1 MVSKPFV
8 PNISAKIVCSL
19 FVIFQVIK
27 INVSLISIRYD
38 MCSIICGILA
48 RPLLYS
54 LIKMMIE
61 SPLNNEGGDN
71 METGK
76 KRESMRI
83 VPPGKKKCVWM
94 EAGVVSY
101 KLCDHNYDCSTC
113 VYDHGMHDKV
123 ARYKEKVA
131 LQPIAATP
139 DKFTETW
146 VDKMMQLPANRRKC
160 RYMITGEVGRKIC
173 PSAYECGTC
182 SFDQMMQGRMQTE
195 ILPVHARSQESGFE
209 LAEDFYYHEGHTWA
223 RPEYGGR
230 VRVGLDDFA
239 QKLIGKLGRVELPN
253 IGQEVKQGEVG
264 FQVRRNGEVAKVLSP
279 MDGIVARV
287 NDKLRDQ
294 PDLTNESCY
303 EKGWLFTVEPTKLRK
318 NLKSLYYGQ
327 EARNFINEER
337 EKLFNLANDDL
348 QVAADGGGSVEDIFK
363 EIEGKNWAKFV
374 KTFLK
379 T

>member
-1 MVSKPFV
+1 MKAS
-8 PNISAKIVCSL
+8 
-19 FVIFQVIK
+19 
-27 INVSLISIRYD
+27 
-38 MCSIICGILA
+38 
-48 RPLLYS
+48 
-54 LIKMMIE
+54 E
-61 SPLNNEGGDN
+61 
-71 METGK
+71 
-76 KRESMRI
+76 KREFMKI

-101 KLCDHNYDCSTC
+101 KLCDHNFDCSTC
-113 VYDHGMHDKV
+113 SYDHAMQDKV
-123 ARYKEKVA
+123 TRHKEDTVLKPV
-131 LQPIAATP
+131 AATA

-146 VDKMMQLPANRRKC
+146 VEKMMQLPANRRKC

-182 SFDQMMQGRMQTE
+182 SFDQMMQERLQAE
-195 ILPVHARSQESGFE
+195 PLPVHARSQESGFE

-223 RPEYGGR
+223 KPEYGGR

-264 FQVRRNGEVAKVLSP
+264 FQIRRNGEIAKILSP
-279 MDGIVARV
+279 MDGIVAHV

-294 PDLTNESCY
+294 PELANESPY
-303 EKGWLFTVEPTKLRK
+303 ESGWLFTIEPTKLRK
-318 NLKSLYYGQ
+318 NLKGLYYGQ
-327 EARNFINEER
+327 EARNFINEEK
-337 EKLFNLANDDL
+337 EKLFAMAHEDL
-348 QVAADGGGSVEDIFK
+348 RLAADGGGSVDDISQ
-363 EIEGKNWAKFV
+363 ELEGQNWAKFV